1 MKYFS
6 LLFSLLVSLSIQD
19 PQLPEMNEKDTGAV
33 VKASYLYNFAKY
45 IDWPEHEKQGN
56 FIISIMGGDNLYQEL
71 VKNYNSK
78 QIGLQQ
84 IEIRKLSKTLNI
96 SDCHILYVGK
106 DCRDLLPEIV
116 EKFGSTP
123 TLIVTDGEQSLE
135 NGSAIAFVWEKNA
148 WLFDLKTSNADS
160 LYIGSTLKSLAR
172 QVQ

>member
-1 MKYFS
+1 MRHIS
-6 LLFSLLVSLSIQD
+6 LILGILLSLSLQD

-45 IDWPEHEKQGN
+45 IDWPEHEKRGN
-56 FIISIMGGDNLYQEL
+56 FIISVMGGDNLYQEL

-84 IEIRKLSKTLNI
+84 IEIRKLSKTLKI
-96 SDCHILYVGK
+96 SDCHIIYVGK
-106 DCRDLLPEIV
+106 ESLDLLPEISA
-116 EKFGSTP
+116 KFGSTP
-123 TLIVTDGEQSLE
+123 TLIVADGQETLMQ
-135 NGSAIAFVWEKNA
+135 GSAISFVWEDKN

-172 QVQ
+172 RVD